1 VKPPQVSFGAKG
13 PHHCLG
19 APLARMEIRVLLEE
33 MIKQGTRIEQTG
45 PVVRTNSNFVNG
57 IATFPATITAR

>member
-1 VKPPQVSFGAKG
+1 MSFGAKG

-33 MIKQGTRIEQTG
+33 MIARRVRVERTGTI
-45 PVVRTNSNFVNG
+45 VRTNSSFVNG
-57 IATFPATITAR
+57 IASFPVALTAG

>member
-1 VKPPQVSFGAKG
+1 MSFGAKG

-33 MIKQGTRIEQTG
+33 MIKNQIRFEQTG
-45 PVVRTNSNFVNG
+45 PITRTNSSFVNG
-57 IATFPATITAR
+57 ISAFPALVTASR